1 MTLSEAVSTRIRQIL
16 KDRKI
21 TQYKL
26 EQMSGISHN
35 TMIFLL
41 NNKYKSCNLRTLV
54 IVIMSLN
61 MTIKEFF
68 DDELFANENL
78 EVD

>member
-68 DDELFANENL
+68 DDELFSNENL